1 MSLIFKLTDERYA
14 SRVSPEVKPI
24 PALVDGVRIC
34 SIANTLELVG
44 DKWSLLVLR
53 ELSLGVHRFN
63 DIQRQ
68 TGAPR
73 DRIADRLRS
82 LEQSG
87 LLERRQYSEHPPR
100 FEYWLTGAGRDLG
113 PVLDSLR
120 VWGER
125 HRPAVGTLPAR

>member
-1 MSLIFKLTDERYA
+1 MSR
-14 SRVSPEVKPI
+14 EVKPI
-24 PALVDGVRIC
+24 SVLVDGVRSC
-34 SIANTLELVG
+34 PIANTLEVVG
-44 DKWSLLVLR
+44 EKWSLLVLR

-82 LEQSG
+82 LGQAG
-87 LLERRQYSEHPPR
+87 LIERRRYSEHPPR
-100 FEYWLTGAGRDLG
+100 FEYWLTEAGGDLV

-125 HRPAVGTLPAR
+125 YRPASA

>member
-1 MSLIFKLTDERYA
+1 MM
-14 SRVSPEVKPI
+14 
-24 PALVDGVRIC
+24 VDGVRIC
-34 SIANTLELVG
+34 PIADSLEVVG
-44 DKWSLLVLR
+44 DRWSLLVLR

-63 DIQRQ
+63 DIQRH

-87 LLERRQYSEHPPR
+87 VIERRRYSEHPPR
-100 FEYWLTGAGRDLG
+100 YEYWLTPAGQDLA

-120 VWGER
+120 AWGNT
-125 HRPAVGTLPAR
+125 HRPRG

>member
-1 MSLIFKLTDERYA
+1 M
-14 SRVSPEVKPI
+14 
-24 PALVDGVRIC
+24 DGVRIC
-34 SIANTLELVG
+34 PIANTLEVVG

-82 LEQSG
+82 LGQAG
-87 LLERRQYSEHPPR
+87 LIERRRYSEHPPR
-100 FEYWLTGAGRDLG
+100 FEYWLTEAGGDLV

-125 HRPAVGTLPAR
+125 YRPASA

>member
-1 MSLIFKLTDERYA
+1 
-14 SRVSPEVKPI
+14 VSPEVKPI
-24 PALVDGVRIC
+24 PTLVDGVRIC
-34 SIANTLELVG
+34 PIANTLEVVG

-87 LLERRQYSEHPPR
+87 LIERRQYSEHPPR
-100 FEYWLTGAGRDLG
+100 FEYWLTEAGSDLT

-120 VWGER
+120 QWGER
-125 HRPAVGTLPAR
+125 YRPAIAR

>member
-1 MSLIFKLTDERYA
+1 M
-14 SRVSPEVKPI
+14 SPEVKPI
-24 PALVDGVRIC
+24 PTLVAGVRVC
-34 SIANTLELVG
+34 PIANTLEVVG

-87 LLERRQYSEHPPR
+87 LIERRQYSEHPPR
-100 FEYWLTGAGRDLG
+100 FEYWLTEAGSDLT

-120 VWGER
+120 HWGER
-125 HRPAVGTLPAR
+125 YRPAVAR